1 MQRAL
6 RDAAGAALDAA
17 DRAWPAWKVISDGA
31 ERVVHRQVP
40 VGKRTDS
47 HIRSSACHSMAKAP
61 ERRRRNLAPNDAVAL
76 GDGCTLRAT

>member
-17 DRAWPAWKVISDGA
+17 DRAWPAWKMVGDGA

-40 VGKRTDS
+40 VGKGADS
-47 HIRSSACHSMAKAP
+47 HIRSSAGHSMANPP
-61 ERRRRNLAPNDAVAL
+61 ERRRRNRAPNDLVAP
-76 GDGCTLRAT
+76 DDRSTLRAT